1 MGFMSDDPKD
11 SVKETWEL
19 FLADKDIIEW
29 LDGERIVWGSW
40 HSLVA
45 MKFLE
50 WAESKEND
58 TDA

>member
-1 MGFMSDDPKD
+1 MSDDPKD